1 MFTVF
6 LLFLYFA
13 KANSMIVPEWMLIT
27 TWVIAATGWYFK
39 LLAGMS
45 KIKSKE

>member
-1 MFTVF
+1 MVIF

-13 KANSMIVPEWMLIT
+13 KANSMIVPEWILIT
-27 TWVIAATGWYFK
+27 TWVIAVGGWYMK
-39 LLAGMS
+39 LLAAMS

>member
-1 MFTVF
+1 MTVF

-13 KANSMIVPEWMLIT
+13 KANSMIVPDWILIT
-27 TWVIAATGWYFK
+27 TWVIAVAGWYTK
-39 LLAGMS
+39 LLAAMS